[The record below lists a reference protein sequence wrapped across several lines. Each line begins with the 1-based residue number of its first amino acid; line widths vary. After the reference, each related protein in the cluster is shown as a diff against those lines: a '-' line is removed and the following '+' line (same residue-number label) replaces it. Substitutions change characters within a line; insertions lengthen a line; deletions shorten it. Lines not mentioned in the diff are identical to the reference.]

1 MKRDEKALDR
11 IISRISNEWQADG
24 RKAVKRLYALLDKGK
39 KTAEAI
45 DIVRKEYPALF
56 TIINIQPELVSAAAY
71 GYGIMP
77 SVLTVAQWDAWSDAL
92 DKPWDG
98 SGMTLSKKLHGADMK
113 MREAITDTIREQ
125 LKRNA
130 TWTNAAKALYDGYE
144 HGNVVRPQQ
153 LPKYLSVVRYA
164 TQGSPEAMKEA
175 RKVFYNIERLSK
187 SGAPTKPLKA
197 AYSSL
202 VKAAQSGTEE
212 QLEKACYVAVQEKSR
227 YVAQRIIRTELS
239 RAYSDGFNAKI
250 MQDDDVVAVRLRLSS
265 RHPVFDICNLF
276 AEADM
281 YGLGKGVYPKDKMP
295 PIPLHPHCMCRYEE
309 VYAWEVDI
317 SKQKDNVKQAG
328 DKWLNGLSDVNR
340 RRVLGIEGDEAWK
353 QGENWQKYMRN
364 WRGLV
369 EPETRLKDVVQE
381 YRSVTLSKD
390 EYTTVF
396 KTGEITFKKV
406 ESSRYDMY
414 VLDKVNLKPK
424 ELYEMENQLNESRK
438 LLKIKSLDNFPK
450 VHIVSNNK
458 IGSALG
464 IYNVSKNELFFN
476 KGILNRAVLENE
488 LRSNLEK
495 KLNKETDSAIRKQI
509 EADLQRIPSIV
520 RKTRLST
527 IVHELIHWQDAERYR
542 AKHGEIT
549 DAKEYIETLRTSHKK
564 KVDNL
569 VTKGYNV
576 SEISKYAENMYLLR
590 QYDEVYTEYRTKIL
604 LEGKL

>member
-11 IISRISNEWQADG
+11 IISRLSNEWQADG
-24 RKAVKRLYALLDKGK
+24 RKAVKRLYALLGKGK

-56 TIINIQPELVSAAAY
+56 TLPNVQSALTEAAAY
-71 GYGIMP
+71 GYGIVP
-77 SVLTVAQWDAWSDAL
+77 SVLTAVQWEAWSDAL

-125 LKRNA
+125 LKRNSA
-130 TWTNAAKALYDGYE
+130 WTEAAKALYDGYE
-144 HGNVVRPQQ
+144 HGNIVRPQQ
-153 LPKYLSVVRYA
+153 LPKYLSAVRYA
-164 TQGSPEAMKEA
+164 TQGSPEALAEA

-187 SGAPTKPLKA
+187 SGAPTKSLKA

-202 VKAAQSGTEE
+202 VRAAQTGTKE

-250 MQDDDVVAVRLRLSS
+250 MQDDDVVAVRLRLST

-295 PIPLHPHCMCRYEE
+295 PVPLHPHCMCRYEE

-364 WRGLV
+364 WRGPV
-369 EPETRLKDVVQE
+369 EAETRLKDVVQE

-390 EYTTVF
+390 EYATAY
-396 KTGEITFKKV
+396 KAGGITCKKV
-406 ESSRYDMY
+406 ESPQYDMY
-414 VLDKVNLKPK
+414 VSNSVKLKPK
-424 ELYEMENQLNESRK
+424 ELYDMENRLNEGRK
-438 LLKIKSLDNFPK
+438 LLQVKSLDNFPK
-450 VHIVSNNK
+450 VHIVSDNE
-458 IGSALG
+458 IGGALG
-464 IYNVSKNELFFN
+464 AYVAIKNELFFN
-476 KGILNRAVLENE
+476 HDLLKRAALKKEIEDN
-488 LRSNLEK
+488 LREQLKN
-495 KLNKETDSAIRKQI
+495 ETDNA
-509 EADLQRIPSIV
+509 V
-520 RKTRLST
+520 RKKIGDELQNLSRT
-527 IVHELIHWQDAERYR
+527 VRKRQLWTAVHEMIHWQDAERYR
-542 AKHGEIT
+542 EKHGEII
-549 DAKEYIETLRTSHKK
+549 DADEYRKTLRASHKK
-564 KVDNL
+564 KLDRL
-569 VTKGYNV
+569 KAKGYN
-576 SEISKYAENMYLLR
+576 ISGISSYAKKACVYKWH
-590 QYDEVYTEYRTKIL
+590 DEAYTEYRTKIL
-604 LEGKL
+604 VEGKI

>member
-11 IISRISNEWQADG
+11 IISRLSKEWQADG
-24 RKAVKRLYALLDKGK
+24 RKAVDRLYSLLKKGK

-56 TIINIQPELVSAAAY
+56 TVINVQPALIEAAAY
-71 GYGIMP
+71 GYGIVP
-77 SVLTVAQWDAWSDAL
+77 SVLTVAQWDAWGAAL

-98 SGMTLSKKLHGADMK
+98 SGMTLSKKLHGADTK

-130 TWTNAAKALYDGYE
+130 TWTEAAKALYDGYE

-153 LPKYLSVVRYA
+153 LPQYLSAVRYA

-187 SGAPTKPLKA
+187 SGAPTKSLRA
-197 AYSSL
+197 AYASL
-202 VKAAQSGTEE
+202 VRAAQTGTEE

-227 YVAQRIIRTELS
+227 YVAQRIIRTELA

-250 MQDDDVVAVRLRLSS
+250 MQDDDVVAVRLRLST

-295 PIPLHPHCMCRYEE
+295 PVPLHPHCMCRFEE

-353 QGENWQKYMRN
+353 QGENWQKHMRN
-364 WRGLV
+364 WRGTA
-369 EPETRLKDVVQE
+369 EPETRLSEKQLPKAQLKESMKNDKIRVVDK
-381 YRSVTLSKD
+381 VKLKD
-390 EYTTVF
+390 EPNSITQRVNQNGGIDRNFYGADGRQVKQISNHDHGNRKKHPFGKNGEHAHDYTYDENGELIRG
-396 KTGEITFKKV
+396 KQRELTGEEV
-406 ESSRYDMY
+406 
-414 VLDKVNLKPK
+414 
-424 ELYEMENQLNESRK
+424 
-438 LLKIKSLDNFPK
+438 
-450 VHIVSNNK
+450 
-458 IGSALG
+458 
-464 IYNVSKNELFFN
+464 
-476 KGILNRAVLENE
+476 KGNGDIL
-488 LRSNLEK
+488 
-495 KLNKETDSAIRKQI
+495 
-509 EADLQRIPSIV
+509 
-520 RKTRLST
+520 
-527 IVHELIHWQDAERYR
+527 
-542 AKHGEIT
+542 
-549 DAKEYIETLRTSHKK
+549 
-564 KVDNL
+564 
-569 VTKGYNV
+569 
-576 SEISKYAENMYLLR
+576 
-590 QYDEVYTEYRTKIL
+590 
-604 LEGKL
+604 

>member
-11 IISRISNEWQADG
+11 IISRISKEWQADG

-56 TIINIQPELVSAAAY
+56 TLPNVQPALTEAAAY

-77 SVLTVAQWDAWSDAL
+77 SVLTATQWEAWSDAL

-113 MREAITDTIREQ
+113 MREAITDTIRDQ
-125 LKRNA
+125 LKRNSA
-130 TWTNAAKALYDGYE
+130 WTEAAKALYDGYE

-153 LPKYLSVVRYA
+153 LPKYLSAVRYA
-164 TQGSPEAMKEA
+164 TQGSPEALAEA

-187 SGAPTKPLKA
+187 SGAPTKSLKA

-202 VKAAQSGTEE
+202 VRAAQTGTEE

-295 PIPLHPHCMCRYEE
+295 PVPLHPHCMCRYEE

-369 EPETRLKDVVQE
+369 EAETRLKELMEKNLVPPTDE
-381 YRSVTLSKD
+381 FIKTLADREKVP
-390 EYTTVF
+390 YTIGKKGNDRFYDDNGDPIYPPNEGFVGIPRKTKLEAGKIFVDRYGPPFGSYVCEEGTDYPQRALPKGTKEKGYTVF
-396 KTGEITFKKV
+396 AVEKDIEDVLVGETAPWFGEVGGGIQYKLPHDTEFLLDEGYLKKV
-406 ESSRYDMY
+406 
-414 VLDKVNLKPK
+414 KP
-424 ELYEMENQLNESRK
+424 
-438 LLKIKSLDNFPK
+438 
-450 VHIVSNNK
+450 
-458 IGSALG
+458 
-464 IYNVSKNELFFN
+464 
-476 KGILNRAVLENE
+476 
-488 LRSNLEK
+488 
-495 KLNKETDSAIRKQI
+495 
-509 EADLQRIPSIV
+509 
-520 RKTRLST
+520 
-527 IVHELIHWQDAERYR
+527 
-542 AKHGEIT
+542 
-549 DAKEYIETLRTSHKK
+549 
-564 KVDNL
+564 
-569 VTKGYNV
+569 
-576 SEISKYAENMYLLR
+576 
-590 QYDEVYTEYRTKIL
+590 
-604 LEGKL
+604 

>member
-1 MKRDEKALDR
+1 MKRDKKALDR
-11 IISRISNEWQADG
+11 IISRLSKEWQADG

-56 TIINIQPELVSAAAY
+56 TLPNVQSALTEAAAY

-77 SVLTVAQWDAWSDAL
+77 SVLTTAEATAWGAAL
-92 DKPWDG
+92 STSWDG
-98 SGMTLSKKLHGADMK
+98 SGMTLSKKLHGADTK
-113 MREAITDTIREQ
+113 MREAITDTIRDQ

-130 TWTNAAKALYDGYE
+130 TWTEAAKALYDGYE

-153 LPKYLSVVRYA
+153 LPQYLSAVRYA
-164 TQGSPEAMKEA
+164 TQGSPEALAEA

-187 SGAPTKPLKA
+187 SGAPTKSLRA

-202 VKAAQSGTEE
+202 VRAAQTGTEE

-250 MQDDDVVAVRLRLSS
+250 MQDDDVVAVRLRLST

-295 PIPLHPHCMCRYEE
+295 PVPLHPHCMCRFEE

-317 SKQKDNVKQAG
+317 SKQKNNVKQAG
-328 DKWLNGLSDVNR
+328 DKWLNGLSDSDR
-340 RRVLGIEGDEAWK
+340 RKVLGIEGDEAWK

-364 WRGLV
+364 WRGTA

-381 YRSVTLSKD
+381 YRPVTLSKD
-390 EYTTVF
+390 EYPTVY
-396 KTGEITFKKV
+396 KAGGITCKKV
-406 ESSRYDMY
+406 ESPQYDMY
-414 VLDKVNLKPK
+414 VSNNVKLKPK
-424 ELYEMENQLNESRK
+424 ELHEMENRLNESRK
-438 LLKIKSLDNFPK
+438 LLNIKSLDNFPK
-450 VHIVSNNK
+450 VHIISNNE
-458 IGSALG
+458 IDGALG
-464 IYNVSKNELFFN
+464 AYVAVKNEVFFN
-476 KGILNRAVLENE
+476 SEILNRKAYKLTLEQTPNFV
-488 LRSNLEK
+488 SK
-495 KLNKETDSAIRKQI
+495 S
-509 EADLQRIPSIV
+509 
-520 RKTRLST
+520 RLT
-527 IVHELIHWQDAERYR
+527 TTVHELIHWQDAERYR

-549 DAKEYIETLRTSHKK
+549 DAQEYIETLRASHKK
-564 KVDNL
+564 KVDKL
-569 VTKGYNV
+569 AAQRYNIGG
-576 SEISKYAENMYLLR
+576 ISSYAGKMYEFEK
-590 QYDEVYTEYRTKIL
+590 YDEVYTEYRIKIL
-604 LEGKL
+604 LEGLK